1 MMSVREDI
9 PNMVAD
15 APPTC
20 CPEGQPIRREGE
32 SELKLQTQ
40 DELKGYTKA
49 PYKLS
54 KDPFWTTS

>member
-32 SELKLQTQ
+32 TELKLQTQ

-54 KDPFWTTS
+54 KDPSSTS

>member
-15 APPTC
+15 AP
-20 CPEGQPIRREGE
+20 PIRREGE

-54 KDPFWTTS
+54 KDPSSTS

>member
-1 MMSVREDI
+1 
-9 PNMVAD
+9 MVAD

-54 KDPFWTTS
+54 KDPSSTS